1 MSDDNRWY
9 ESYPDFTQGETP
21 EEQAE
26 RLAHTIN
33 FMADEALGE
42 SAVRLMTMIHWGL
55 SRVTVPYLLERNE
68 DVPPYFQVVRDEN
81 TGNWCAE
88 LSHPGVSR
96 VKQSLDEMILIRSL
110 GWLEPNEDSPN
121 WHREYSA
128 ETPIYQIAADGAEGF
143 IKGFAV

>member
-42 SAVRLMTMIHWGL
+42 RAVHLMVEINFGIK
-55 SRVTVPYLLERNE
+55 RVTGPYILENL
-68 DVPPYFQVVRDEN
+68 DYQPPYFQVLRDPK

-88 LSHPGVSR
+88 LSHQGVSK

-121 WHREYSA
+121 WHREYPA

-143 IKGFAV
+143 IKGFA

>member
-26 RLAHTIN
+26 RLTHTIN
-33 FMADEALGE
+33 FMADEALGKI
-42 SAVRLMTMIHWGL
+42 AVHLMVEIHFGL
-55 SRVTVPYLLERNE
+55 KRINGFFILENL
-68 DVPPYFQVVRDEN
+68 DYQPPYFQVVRDEK

-110 GWLEPNEDSPN
+110 GWLEPNDDCPN

-143 IKGFAV
+143 IKGFAA